1 LPTNRFARR
10 LLCVTVIL
18 AAGCA
23 PLAAGPR
30 GWVTR
35 DSNTLAD
42 PADYADC
49 LVKARDVEVA
59 ASVDGQLSSR
69 GRTDLTLFSV
79 CMDAHGY
86 RPRGAQQAKPA
97 VVNAGE
103 PGPRAARHDR

>member
-1 LPTNRFARR
+1 M
-10 LLCVTVIL
+10 
-18 AAGCA
+18 
-23 PLAAGPR
+23 AAGPR

-35 DSNTLAD
+35 DGNTLAD

-59 ASVDGQLSSR
+59 ASVDGQLSFR

-86 RPRGAQQAKPA
+86 RPRGLSRQ
-97 VVNAGE
+97 N
-103 PGPRAARHDR
+103 PRS

>member
-1 LPTNRFARR
+1 MSKNRFAKR
-10 LLCVTVIL
+10 LLCAVVIL

-23 PLAAGPR
+23 PMTAGPR

-35 DSNTLAD
+35 DGSALAD

-59 ASVDGQLSSR
+59 ASVDGQLSFR
-69 GRTDLTLFSV
+69 GGTDLTLFSV

-86 RPRGAQQAKPA
+86 RPREAPQATT
-97 VVNAGE
+97 
-103 PGPRAARHDR
+103 RS